1 MSNTKALIFANCVST
16 LDISINLIGN
26 LHKSAERLDVIRSG
40 FFVFLLP
47 MRLVQK
53 IFVCSCLAFLPAY
66 LYAQQNT
73 NEALLAEISSSILQS
88 KYSDAP
94 AVEKQL
100 QALYTQDPK
109 ATFFA
114 RAQEMRKAGF
124 KSPQLSYLFARTF
137 LQANPGL
144 QADLM
149 QVALQLAK
157 RKAGKLA
164 IDFYE
169 QVDAWQY
176 NQQLLETGNY
186 KIRLQGTLSVR
197 WQDADST
204 AASTDNWDS
213 PSPENPSDTWIQY
226 QPKSPGPVLIWNEAF
241 GLSVVGKDSL
251 RFEAKQMLFSVK
263 DRLFFGERG
272 LIEQGNLGLPMFQI
286 NPRKGV
292 LLCEEMNWQEGA
304 QAISGSLRMQLK
316 KKAGARQFD
325 VEFRSKQIVNQA
337 LQGNYFK
344 GIGRLIIQGSQRGL
358 LGSKDKPARVEIWG
372 PQRKLGEIWT
382 TKALM
387 LENESIQIKEGAF
400 IGYVGKKDSL
410 YHGFVAANWVPQ
422 EAAWHLKPIQEE
434 IRFEDSFHQVSISS
448 DLAILHADTQKMDFF
463 RLSGKS
469 QNPAWVESFDFFDAD
484 RLDGQ
489 QGILTYDPIRI
500 LYNHLAIIKRSQAN
514 LYDIAEANKRDPQ
527 LLKGGFQQFKHAGY
541 LNFDETSGE
550 VSFTRLGRHY
560 AQVKYA
566 QKDFDRFYVP
576 SFGGMLAKD
585 TANISLDLAQQKLV
599 IRGIKEVMVS
609 DSLKANFIPSNNQ
622 IVFGQG
628 RDFDFMGEI
637 KIGNYRFRG
646 QGFRFNFTDYSI
658 NLPKIDSITFVRK
671 GTNRELG
678 GQFRYEEG
686 HILLAPPNN
695 KSGRLGLAAF
705 PKLIIP
711 KGVVSYFDEPWR
723 ATGVYSK
730 KLYFQVPRI
739 ELDSLTQK
747 EITFEGSFYSDGL
760 FPTFKSKLVLMPDQ
774 SFGFSYNQKLPVSIY
789 RNKAAYLFKSPLL
802 MNKEG
807 LSAAGTLTYLGLVSN
822 QKTSHFYP
830 DSLIA
835 TGFEASMQG
844 KGFPSMQMGEHRFTW
859 MQGNDSLWLHPFKQA
874 IQLYNKEVQLSG
886 SLGMH
891 QKQVFGQGIL
901 TLQDGLMES
910 SDFRFDAQNWN
921 SSEANLKIGKQ
932 MTLFPPAVF
941 MNRVALEANMSTH
954 KVAIRPMKGDMGS
967 EITFPY
973 VAYQSSLSEA
983 TWDLMNQRFLLGGQ
997 QGFELRHLDSTGFA
1011 GATIKASTASYDLK
1025 AQYLALSGVKEV
1037 EVGSA
1042 LLYPAKGILGIQKD
1056 GAFKPF
1062 SGAKAILNGKHV
1074 LKDLKIIDGN
1084 SAGWTGEA
1092 NYQFPRSDGDTVAV
1106 ALRNFHFEG
1115 KNYVTAEGLL
1125 SEKMPLRFSKHQQ
1138 FKGEVSL
1145 DTRLPNL
1152 NFKGFIRP
1160 VIGLSNFRAAWIPFE
1175 NNKGEEPHL
1184 VLNKDLHDEAGR
1196 PITAGIFINA
1206 QNRLYPT
1213 FLSPQSDDLDPI
1225 LFQAEGDV
1233 IESNDRYEVKG
1244 KQSSMQLFI
1253 DKHRVEADGPIQLF
1267 TGNQSIQ
1274 AFGLLSMSTDSLLPR
1289 LDTWVSLQFP
1299 YPAKLLKVMGDRMVK
1314 YMLDEGIQSDPADEP
1329 ERRDAY
1335 LKRAEQVLSKPIPE
1349 AMRTKMDQVHIALD
1363 KVSPEFANSINFSG
1377 VSWVWSPNTS
1387 AFYSVGGIPWV
1398 NVGPVD
1404 VNSTVKGY
1412 MEVIK
1417 KPSKE
1422 EFYGYWE
1429 LSEDL
1434 WYYFAYFNGELGVY
1448 SSDPAF
1454 LASIRDAVKS
1464 DKKGKLV
1471 VVEAAGDEKDTFVKR
1486 FLAYYR
1492 GTSPTKKVKK
1502 AAAPVK
1508 STAPATKSKKGGF

>member
-1 MSNTKALIFANCVST
+1 M
-16 LDISINLIGN
+16 DLIGN
-26 LHKSAERLDVIRSG
+26 LHKSAERLDAIRGG
-40 FFVFLLP
+40 FFVFLPP
-47 MRLVQK
+47 MRLLRLFFWVGL
-53 IFVCSCLAFLPAY
+53 LAFGPA
-66 LYAQQNT
+66 LAHAQQNSQAT
-73 NEALLAEISSSILQS
+73 LVTDLCTSISQS

-94 AVEKQL
+94 LVVKQL
-100 QALYTQDPK
+100 QSLFAQDSQSG
-109 ATFFA
+109 FFEQ
-114 RAQEMRKAGF
+114 AQHMRMAGY
-124 KSPQLSYLFARTF
+124 KTPQFSYLFARTF
-137 LQANPGL
+137 LQANPNL
-144 QADLM
+144 QTELLG
-149 QVALQLAK
+149 VAKELAN
-157 RKAGKLA
+157 RKVSKLA

-169 QVDAWQY
+169 QVDSWQY
-176 NQQLLETGNY
+176 NQQLLQTGNY
-186 KIRLQGTLSVR
+186 AIRVQGNLSVR

-204 AASTDNWDS
+204 AVPADNWDTPSSDS
-213 PSPENPSDTWIQY
+213 PAETWIQY
-226 QPKSPGPVLIWNEAF
+226 QAKSPGPVLVWEDAF
-241 GLSVVGKDSL
+241 CQSLIGKDSL
-251 RFEAKQMLFSVK
+251 RLAAKQILFSVK
-263 DRLFFGERG
+263 DRLFFGEKAIVG
-272 LIEQGNLGLPMFQI
+272 QGNLSLPTFQI
-286 NPRKGV
+286 NPRKGY
-292 LLCEEMNWQEGA
+292 LLSEEMTWQEGK
-304 QAISGSLRMQLK
+304 QAILGALRMQLK
-316 KKAGARQFD
+316 KKAGSSAFD
-325 VEFRSKQIVNQA
+325 IEFRSKQIVSQA
-337 LQGNYFK
+337 IQGNYFK
-344 GIGRLIIQGSQRGL
+344 GFGRLLVRGDQRGL
-358 LGSKDKPARVEIWG
+358 IGSKDKPARVEIWG

-382 TKALM
+382 TQALM
-387 LENESIQIKEGAF
+387 QPNESIQIKEGAF
-400 IGYVGKKDSL
+400 VGYVGKKDSL
-410 YHGFVAANWVPQ
+410 YHGFVTANWIPS
-422 EAAWHLKPIQEE
+422 EAAWHFKPTQEE
-434 IRFEDSFHQVSISS
+434 IRFEDSFHQVSISA
-448 DLAILHADTQKMDFF
+448 DLGVLHAETQKMDFY

-484 RLDGQ
+484 RLDVQ

-500 LYNHLAIIKRSQAN
+500 LYNHLAVIKRSQAN
-514 LYDIAEANKRDPQ
+514 LFDIAAANKKDPQ

-541 LNFDETSGE
+541 LNFDESTGE

-585 TANISLDLAQQKLV
+585 TANISLDLGQQKLV

-609 DSLKANFIPSNNQ
+609 DSLKANFIPSDNQ

-658 NLPKIDSITFVRK
+658 NLPQIDSITFVRK

-678 GQFRYEEG
+678 GQFRYEAG

-723 ATGVYSK
+723 ATGVYGK
-730 KLYFQVPRI
+730 KHYFQVPRI

-760 FPTFKSKLVLMPDQ
+760 FPTFKSSLVLMPDQ
-774 SFGFSYNQKLPVSIY
+774 SFGFSFNQKQALAIY
-789 RNKAAYLFKSPLL
+789 KSKGSYLLKSPLL
-802 MNKEG
+802 MNKGG
-807 LSAAGTLTYLGLVSN
+807 LSASGTLNYLALQAT
-822 QKTSHFYP
+822 QKESHFYP

-835 TGFEASMQG
+835 TGLEASMQG
-844 KGFPSMQMGEHRFTW
+844 KGFPTMQMGEHRFAW
-859 MQGNDSLWLHPFKQA
+859 MQQQDSLWMRPFKQA
-874 IQLYNKEVQLSG
+874 ISLYNKEVQLTG

-891 QKQVFGQGIL
+891 QTQVFGRGNL

-910 SDFRFDAQNWN
+910 SNFRFDALTWTA
-921 SSEANLKIGKQ
+921 SEANLKIGKQ
-932 MTLFPPAVF
+932 IALFPPAVF
-941 MNRVALEANMSTH
+941 MDRVALEANMSTH
-954 KVAIRPMKGDMGS
+954 KLVIRPMKGDLGS
-967 EITFPY
+967 AITFPY
-973 VAYQSSLSEA
+973 VSYQSSLSEA
-983 TWDLMNQRFLLGGQ
+983 TWDLANQRFLLGGQ
-997 QGFELRHLDSTGFA
+997 KGFELKSLDSTGIA
-1011 GATIKASTASYDLK
+1011 GSTIKATTASYDLK

-1042 LLYPAKGILGIQKD
+1042 LLYPEKGVLGIQKD

-1062 SGAKAILNGKHV
+1062 SGAKAVLNGKHL
-1074 LKDLKIIDGN
+1074 LKDLKITEGN
-1084 SAGWTGEA
+1084 SAGWKGEA
-1092 NYQFPRSDGDTVAV
+1092 NYQFPRSDGDTVSV

-1115 KNYVTAEGLL
+1115 KNYITAEGLL
-1125 SEKMPLRFSKHQQ
+1125 SEKVPLRFSKHQQ
-1138 FKGEVSL
+1138 FKGEVFL

-1160 VIGLSNFRAAWIPFE
+1160 VIGLPNFRAAWIPFE
-1175 NNKGEEPHL
+1175 NSKGEEPHL
-1184 VLNKDLHDEAGR
+1184 LLNKDVHDEAGR

-1213 FLSPQSDDLDPI
+1213 FLSPQSDDLDPV

-1233 IESNDRYEVKG
+1233 IEANDRYEVKG
-1244 KQSSMQLFI
+1244 KQTQMQLFI
-1253 DKHRVEADGPIQLF
+1253 DKHRVEAEGPIQLF
-1267 TGNQSIQ
+1267 TGNQAIR
-1274 AFGLLSMSTDSLLPR
+1274 AFGHLTMSTDSLLPR
-1289 LDTWVSLQFP
+1289 LDTWVNLQFP
-1299 YPAKLLKVMGDRMVK
+1299 FPTKLLKVMGDRIVK
-1314 YMLDEGIQSDPADEP
+1314 YLLDEGIQSEPADDP

-1335 LKRAEQVLSKPIPE
+1335 LKRAEQVLGKPIPE
-1349 AMRTKMDQVHIALD
+1349 AMLTKMDQVHMALD
-1363 KVSPEFANSINFSG
+1363 KVAPDFANSINFSN
-1377 VSWVWSPNTS
+1377 VAWVWSPNTS
-1387 AFYSVGGIPWV
+1387 AFYSTGGIPWV

-1404 VNSTVKGY
+1404 INATVKGY

-1454 LASIRDAVKS
+1454 LASIREAVKS
-1464 DKKGKLV
+1464 DKKGKLA
-1471 VVEAAGDEKDTFVKR
+1471 VVEAAGDEKDAFLKR

-1492 GTSPTKKVKK
+1492 STTPTKKVKK
-1502 AAAPVK
+1502 VAPPVK
-1508 STAPATKSKKGGF
+1508 SAAPATKSKKGGF